1 MPVLKRP
8 PISAKSLRIPERA
21 GGSASEFGSGSGK
34 DGREAAAA
42 VGEGGGARKEATPQ
56 NWRLRVLVSSERSSL
71 TPLLGFS
78 SSPPRPPPLL
88 SLSSCCFFGV
98 FRVLMMVSSSSSLL
112 VVSDFREFAIDL
124 VNHDISTQKQR
135 ERERERESF
144 LMFC

>member
-1 MPVLKRP
+1 MPVLNRP

-21 GGSASEFGSGSGK
+21 GGSASGFGSGSGK
-34 DGREAAAA
+34 DGRDAAAAA

-78 SSPPRPPPLL
+78 SSPPPPSL

-124 VNHDISTQKQR
+124 ANHDISTQKQR
-135 ERERERESF
+135 REREREGSNRE
-144 LMFC
+144 